1 MNPMNRQQ
9 LWQRL
14 RDHALVD
21 GDPPQADI
29 QPTPWYVRVMS
40 GVAGWIGALFLLG
53 FVALAF
59 EDIIRSAGAWLAV
72 GALCCVGAF
81 FVFRI
86 ARTND
91 FGTQFGLAASIAGQA
106 LFVSGLFSAFHSD
119 TSVVY
124 FSICAFEVVLAV
136 LVPNFI
142 HRVFTSWAAMVG
154 LWFAW
159 ANMGIHGL
167 APAIAAAGVAIIWL
181 NELRWIA
188 KDAMSRPIGYGLVLA
203 LLQIDAMSLIGRGS
217 WLMSGQ
223 ALGGWWHVYG
233 PRIGTAMAAV
243 VLLVAVLRLL
253 GQADIAASTRAGI
266 AAIIAAI
273 ALASISFVAPGIA
286 TAFLILLLGFAAG
299 NRILIGLG
307 LLALG
312 GFLAH
317 YYYQMQSPLLVKS
330 IVLAGSGAILLLAR
344 AALRQWLRPAADEEN
359 IHA

>member
-21 GDPPQADI
+21 GDPPQTDI

-81 FVFRI
+81 FVFRV

-119 TSVVY
+119 TSSGLF
-124 FSICAFEVVLAV
+124 FSICAFEAVLAV
-136 LVPNFI
+136 LLPNFI
-142 HRVFTSWAAMVG
+142 HRVFTSWAAMFALWLALTKTG
-154 LWFAW
+154 L
-159 ANMGIHGL
+159 HGL
-167 APAIAAAGVAIIWL
+167 VPAVAAAGVAIIWL

-188 KDAMSRPIGYGLVLA
+188 KDTMWHPIGYGLVLA
-203 LLQIDAMSLIGRGS
+203 LLQIDTMPLIGRG
-217 WLMSGQ
+217 WLVSQQ
-223 ALGGWWHVYG
+223 AHGEWWHVYG

-253 GQADIAASTRAGI
+253 GQAGIRSSARPGI
-266 AAIIAAI
+266 AAIVATL
-273 ALASISFVAPGIA
+273 ALASVSFVAPGIA

-299 NRILIGLG
+299 NRVLISLG
-307 LLALG
+307 LLALS
-312 GFLAH
+312 GFVMH
-317 YYYQMQSPLLVKS
+317 YYYQMHTTLLVKS
-330 IVLAGSGAILLLAR
+330 MVLAGSGAILLLAR